1 MGYLILK
8 NATLFDGI
16 DGNLRSNVNVV
27 VEGERILEISSLP
40 RTESAADTV
49 IDCKG
54 KVLMPGLID
63 AHMHLGLID
72 PAMSEMVRRNH
83 PGLLAAKM
91 FINLK
96 ESLDQGFTTARDCG
110 GADKGFKIAVEKGY
124 VPGSRLI
131 VCGAVLCQTGGHA
144 DDRMATEDRPHIPG
158 KIGFTG
164 YVCNGVPE
172 VQQAARDVLRQG
184 ADFVKIMAGGGCASP
199 TDPPTTS
206 QYSPEELAAIVF
218 EAESAETYVASHCY
232 SNRSIRLSA
241 DAGCYTIE
249 HGNLMDADTAA
260 YAAERGCVL
269 IPTLPAYE
277 MMYKLADEWGLPDY
291 VRVKV
296 DVVKEAGLEAIRNAM
311 NVGMPVGLG
320 TDLPNERH
328 NYCAVALE
336 QQAKVQGALGAL
348 ISATKTNAEI
358 LGIADELG
366 TIEAGKLADMILVS
380 RDPLEDISLFSDYEK
395 NIELILQG
403 GQIYK
408 NII

>member
-8 NATLFDGI
+8 NATLFDGTGV
-16 DGNLRSNVNVV
+16 DMRTNVNVV
-27 VEGERILEISSLP
+27 VEGNRILEISSSP
-40 RTESAADTV
+40 RTESSDDTV
-49 IDCKG
+49 VNCKG

-63 AHMHLGLID
+63 AHMHLGLVD

-110 GADKGFKIAVEKGY
+110 GADKGFKLAVEKGY
-124 VPGSRLI
+124 APGSRLI
-131 VCGAVLCQTGGHA
+131 ICGPVLCQTGGHA
-144 DDRMATEDRPHIPG
+144 DDRMATEDRPHVPG

-172 VQQAARDVLRQG
+172 VQQATRDVLRQG

-218 EAESAETYVASHCY
+218 EAESAETYVATHCY
-232 SNRSIRLSA
+232 SNRSIRLCA

-260 YAAERGCVL
+260 YAAKRGCVL

-291 VRVKV
+291 VRAKV
-296 DVVKEAGLEAIRNAM
+296 DVVRESGLEAIHNAM
-311 NVGMPVGLG
+311 KAGMPVGLG

-336 QQAKVQGALGAL
+336 QQAKVQGVLNTL
-348 ISATKTNAEI
+348 ISATRTNAEI
-358 LGIADELG
+358 LGIAGELG
-366 TIEAGKLADMILVS
+366 TIEQGKLADLILVS
-380 RDPLEDISLFSDYEK
+380 GDPLENVSLFGDYEK
-395 NIELILQG
+395 NIELIVQDG
-403 GQIYK
+403 RIYK
-408 NII
+408 NIL